1 MKNLFFIVIFLFST
15 QTVFSQLNCHVMLSD
30 SYSLNQIENFKSIEI
45 KNADFS
51 IDTVSNFIVI
61 HKIRGR
67 RLEITLSNYE
77 LYSEKINLRK
87 FKKDTISRHLIP
99 NRSVINSRFEEL
111 WNSEDLVTDTL
122 FLEDKNEIR
131 KHLSSYLNY
140 LKVLEDPC
148 KKDCFT
154 NTYNLHYRIIFSV
167 VNTVYEISS
176 VENLR
181 PYIDKCEELDIY
193 MEKLKTNFPKIRVS
207 GLDESVGDLSL
218 VFSIVL

>member
-1 MKNLFFIVIFLFST
+1 MKNLFLTIFLFST
-15 QTVFSQLNCHVMLSD
+15 QTAFSQLNCHVKLSD
-30 SYSLNQIENFKSIEI
+30 SYSLKQIENLKSIEI

-51 IDTVSNFIVI
+51 IDSMSNLILI
-61 HKIRGR
+61 HKVRGR

-77 LYSEKINLRK
+77 LYSEKINLRE
-87 FKKDTISRHLIP
+87 FKNNTISRHLVP
-99 NRSVINSRFEEL
+99 NRSVINSRFKEL
-111 WNSEDLVTDTL
+111 WNSERISTDTL
-122 FLEDKNEIR
+122 FFDDKNEIR

-140 LKVLEDPC
+140 LKILDDPC

-167 VNTVYEISS
+167 INSVYEINT

-181 PYIDKCEELDIY
+181 PDIDRCEELDKY
-193 MEKLKTNFPKIRVS
+193 MEKLTTVFPKIRVR

>member
-1 MKNLFFIVIFLFST
+1 MKNLFLTIFLFST
-15 QTVFSQLNCHVMLSD
+15 QTAFSQLNCHVKLSD
-30 SYSLNQIENFKSIEI
+30 SYSLKQIENLKSIEI

-51 IDTVSNFIVI
+51 IDSMSNLILI
-61 HKIRGR
+61 HKVRGR

-87 FKKDTISRHLIP
+87 FKNNTISRHLVP
-99 NRSVINSRFEEL
+99 NRSVINSRFKEL
-111 WNSEDLVTDTL
+111 WNSERISTDTL
-122 FLEDKNEIR
+122 FLDDKNEIR

-140 LKVLEDPC
+140 LKILDDPC

-167 VNTVYEISS
+167 INSVYEINT

-181 PYIDKCEELDIY
+181 PDIDRCEELDKY
-193 MEKLKTNFPKIRVS
+193 MEKLTTVFPKIRVR

>member
-1 MKNLFFIVIFLFST
+1 MKNIFLIIFLIST
-15 QTVFSQLNCHVMLSD
+15 QAIFSQWNCHLKLSD
-30 SYSLNQIENFKSIEI
+30 SYSLKQIENFKSIEI
-45 KNADFS
+45 INADFS
-51 IDTVSNFIVI
+51 IDTVSNLIVI

-87 FKKDTISRHLIP
+87 FENDTISRELIP

-111 WNSEDLVTDTL
+111 WNSENLATDTL
-122 FLEDKNEIR
+122 FLDDKNEIR

-140 LKVLEDPC
+140 LKILDDPC

-154 NTYNLHYRIIFSV
+154 HTYNLHYGIIFSN
-167 VNTVYEISS
+167 VNSVYEIKS

-181 PYIDKCEELDIY
+181 PDIDRCEELDIY
-193 MEKLKTNFPKIRVS
+193 MEKLTKVFPKMRVK